1 MIRRLDVSYSSNL
14 LFVRFIMIMVGA
26 FMVAVTRYFWITS
39 RDAVGE
45 NTGR

>member
-1 MIRRLDVSYSSNL
+1 
-14 LFVRFIMIMVGA
+14 MIMVGA

-45 NTGR
+45 NTQVGNNALRQRA